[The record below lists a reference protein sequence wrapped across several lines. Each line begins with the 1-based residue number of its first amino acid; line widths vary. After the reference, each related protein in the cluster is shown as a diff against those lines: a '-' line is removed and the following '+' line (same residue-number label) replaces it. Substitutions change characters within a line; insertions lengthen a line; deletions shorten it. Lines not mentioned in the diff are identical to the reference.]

1 MLLSDGQDTAS
12 IAHVNDVVQRLQQV
26 AATARRRCWS
36 SRSRMAADADINA
49 LNNIARAS
57 DTQRAAERS
66 EEHPEA
72 ARCHRVVLLM
82 LPLTETRNPAS
93 ARIDEMSALEIVQV
107 INAEDA
113 GVTAAVAK
121 ELGNIA
127 RAVDG
132 IVERMQR
139 GGRLIYMGA
148 GTSGRLGVLDAS
160 ECPPTYSTPP
170 GLVVG
175 IMAGGDRALRSSFE
189 DAEDSLDG
197 GANEIDVQNVTSAD
211 TVVGIAAS
219 GGTPYVVGA
228 LRAAR
233 ARGALTVSLA
243 CSSPSAIAAEAD
255 IAIAPLVGPE
265 VVTGSTRMK
274 AGTAQKMVLNML
286 SSATMIRLGKTYGNL
301 MVDVQQSNAK
311 LRDRAVRIVA
321 DICSLSREESAAA
334 LQAADGDVK
343 LAIVM
348 TLARCNLAQARAR
361 LERADGRVK
370 LALQSE

>member
-1 MLLSDGQDTAS
+1 
-12 IAHVNDVVQRLQQV
+12 
-26 AATARRRCWS
+26 
-36 SRSRMAADADINA
+36 
-49 LNNIARAS
+49 
-57 DTQRAAERS
+57 
-66 EEHPEA
+66 
-72 ARCHRVVLLM
+72 M

-93 ARIDEMSALEIVQV
+93 TRIDEMSALEIVQL

-113 GVTAAVAK
+113 FVAAAVAK
-121 ELGNIA
+121 ELGSIA

-139 GGRLIYMGA
+139 GGRLIYLGA

-160 ECPPTYSTPP
+160 ECPPTFSTPP

-189 DAEDSLDG
+189 DAEDSVSG
-197 GANEIDVQNVTSAD
+197 GAADVEALNVAGAD
-211 TVVGIAAS
+211 SVVGIAAS

-233 ARGALTVSLA
+233 ERGALTISLA
-243 CSSPSAIAAEAD
+243 CSSPSAIAAEAA

-286 SSATMIRLGKTYGNL
+286 STATLIRLGKTYGNL

-321 DICSLSREESAAA
+321 DICALSREDAATA
-334 LQAADGDVK
+334 LQAASDDVK

-348 TLARCNLAQARAR
+348 TLARCDLAEARAR
-361 LERADGRVK
+361 LGAAGGRVK
-370 LALQSE
+370 AAL

>member
-1 MLLSDGQDTAS
+1 
-12 IAHVNDVVQRLQQV
+12 
-26 AATARRRCWS
+26 
-36 SRSRMAADADINA
+36 
-49 LNNIARAS
+49 
-57 DTQRAAERS
+57 
-66 EEHPEA
+66 
-72 ARCHRVVLLM
+72 M

-113 GVTAAVAK
+113 GVAAAVAK
-121 ELGNIA
+121 ELESIA
-127 RAVDG
+127 RAVEG
-132 IVERMQR
+132 IVARMQH
-139 GGRLIYMGA
+139 GGRLIYLGA

-197 GANEIDVQNVTSAD
+197 GANEIDVQNVTSLD

-233 ARGALTVSLA
+233 ARGALTISLA

-321 DICSLSREESAAA
+321 DICALSREDSASA

-348 TLARCNLAQARAR
+348 TLAHCDLAQSRMRLDRAG
-361 LERADGRVK
+361 GRVK
-370 LALQSE
+370 LALQAE